1 MASPSSALATQRPDL
16 AGSFMEFDLE
26 MGQSGFIAQRVLPV
40 LEVAKAAGNFG
51 KIPIEQLLQAR
62 ETKRAPGSRYNSGSF
77 TFAPA
82 TYVCEENGWE
92 EPVDDNEAQMYREYF
107 SLEQIAALR
116 AYRAVLENYE
126 KRVAALLFNTT
137 TWTGA
142 ALTTAATATWA
153 TYATAKPMADVEA
166 AAQKVFA
173 SCGMWPNAVIMS
185 RKTYRN
191 ARNCAEVIDRIKYAG
206 ITDPRAGA
214 ITEQAM
220 AQCFDLDQVIVAG
233 SAKNTALEGQAA
245 TLASLWADNLVMVA
259 KIATDS
265 DIRTPCV
272 GRTFHWGEDGSQVGG
287 HVESYRDE
295 TKRSDIVRVRHQVDE
310 LVLYVE
316 AAHLINTV

>member
-1 MASPSSALATQRPDL
+1 MASPSSVLATQRPDL
-16 AGSFMEFDLE
+16 AASFMEFDLA
-26 MGQSGFIAQRVLPV
+26 MGASGFIAQRVMPIT
-40 LEVAKAAGNFG
+40 EVAKAAGNFG
-51 KIPIEQLLQAR
+51 KIPIEQLLSAR
-62 ETKRAPGSRYNSGSF
+62 TTDRAPGSRYNSGSF
-77 TFAPA
+77 TFLPA
-82 TYVCEENGWE
+82 TYSCKEHGWE
-92 EPVDDNEAQMYREYF
+92 EPVDDNEAQMYRDYF
-107 SLEQIAALR
+107 DLEQIAALR

-126 KRVAALLFNTT
+126 KRVAAALFNTS

-142 ALTTAATATWA
+142 TLTTAATATWA
-153 TYATAKPMADVEA
+153 TYASAKPMADVEA

-220 AQCFDLDQVIVAG
+220 AQAFDMEQVIVAG
-233 SAKNTALEGQAA
+233 SAKNTAIDGQAA
-245 TLASLWADNLVMVA
+245 TLASVWADNLVMVA
-259 KIATDS
+259 KVATDQ

-272 GRTFHWGEDGSQVGG
+272 GRTFHYGEDGSEVGG
-287 HVESYRDE
+287 HTESYRDE
-295 TKRSDIVRVRHQVDE
+295 SRRSDIVRVRHQVDE
-310 LVLYVE
+310 VVLYVE